1 MIIQQKKK
9 GMVSVDGVT
18 GARATVNPRVES
30 LLKEIKQVTDK
41 AVAVGFGISTPD
53 HVKQIAEW
61 GADGVI
67 IGSAMVKQLGEAAS
81 LEEGLIRLEVYARSL
96 KNALP

>member
-1 MIIQQKKK
+1 
-9 GMVSVDGVT
+9 
-18 GARATVNPRVES
+18 
-30 LLKEIKQVTDK
+30 L
-41 AVAVGFGISTPD
+41 TPSFCFRG
-53 HVKQIAEW
+53 QIAKW

-81 LEEGLIRLEVYARSL
+81 PKEGLKRLEDYTMSM

>member
-1 MIIQQKKK
+1 MANL
-9 GMVSVDGVT
+9 SWS
-18 GARATVNPRVES
+18 N
-30 LLKEIKQVTDK
+30 LLLTFS
-41 AVAVGFGISTPD
+41 AG
-53 HVKQIAEW
+53 QIAEW

-81 LEEGLIRLEVYARSL
+81 PKEWLHQRLEDYARSM